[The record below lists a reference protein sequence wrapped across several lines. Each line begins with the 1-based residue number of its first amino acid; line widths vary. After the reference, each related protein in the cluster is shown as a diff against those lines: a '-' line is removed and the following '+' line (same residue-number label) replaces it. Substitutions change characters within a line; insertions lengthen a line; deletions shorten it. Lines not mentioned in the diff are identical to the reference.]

1 MTRLKLL
8 LAALVTVLAV
18 AAVPSASAQ
27 CPNHGTV
34 GAPCVHVIAAGSSAI
49 FQQSAVDV
57 VDTVANHTDGFLL
70 NGGGSIHHFTIK
82 GGCSDSS
89 HSGDCAALV
98 DSRNP
103 VIPAE
108 SATYWLVWV
117 CGNVSGS
124 GACNGANVT
133 DIWMDNQVDS
143 IVGDRMFL
151 AQPSAKSYLATG
163 TQTGVDPAGNLI
175 NALLFAYGDS
185 SGSTS
190 TNCTSNPTTCD
201 AAQVPADVYA
211 LANGASINTA
221 FSDIRAED
229 ALFGTE
235 RANSALTGSP
245 WTGLGYGGGATTKVG
260 ASIVSSFT
268 GTFATPVLFGLP
280 GTSDPFTG
288 TTVPSSIQT
297 FPVGVEPIVF
307 IANRT
312 NSNGLGYAPGGVPMY
327 TNVQDNAGSLG
338 TPSPVGLLFGG
349 TNCNGSNSA
358 FGLGG
363 AVPPSGDF
371 AVNPVIREPLSG
383 TMNTVEFSTFRTY
396 GGSLPAIFGSSVG
409 NATSIPTTSQE
420 AFVNG
425 VNPLGGT
432 GPNPP
437 GTPCNTGLGKRYRS
451 VGTGEEVGNGKTGAC
466 SSSITGV
473 TCTKDGI
480 GYTFFSFANLSALSN
495 NPNYGYLTLDGVD
508 PLFNS
513 YSGGDPGQPAT
524 GGSEIGEMPA
534 CSVSKNGSAGGC
546 LTSDVWTSG
555 NSFPH
560 IRDGSYRSWSILRA
574 LCDSAAASCLQ
585 TSDSFGTQALIERAE
600 DDIHNASGHSVADIL
615 PLSLDGSFGPAGTIF
630 GDVVYVRSHYA
641 FNSAVGKSINA
652 YPGSH
657 TTPSFQIFPAGINAD
672 QATGTGATVTAGG
685 DAGGCIIKARD
696 SGSILQI
703 SKATFP
709 APNTQHIKFTYT
721 LTSGPQPEGICG
733 GGANNGLYCTS
744 SNTGPSN
751 PNTVPPAGE
760 CGSVG
765 YKGDTA
771 NPFGYTC
778 NPVPEGMS
786 IAITGMTNNND
797 NGVFQVTK
805 ITDLTDIKVKVPTA
819 AGDPVPVALSGQTGA
834 QAGVSTGCVQ

>member
-1 MTRLKLL
+1 MTRMKLL
-8 LAALVTVLAV
+8 LAALVAVMAV
-18 AAVPSASAQ
+18 AAVPSAHAAG
-27 CPNHGTV
+27 CPAGTV
-34 GAPCVHVIAAGSSAI
+34 GAPCVHFLGAGSSAI
-49 FQQSAVDV
+49 FQQFALTVVNDVAPNTSAF
-57 VDTVANHTDGFLL
+57 T
-70 NGGGSIHHFTIK
+70 GGGSIHHFTIK
-82 GGCSDSS
+82 GGCSDST
-89 HSGDCAALV
+89 HGGDCAGLV

-103 VIPAE
+103 VIPVE
-108 SATYWLVWV
+108 SATYWLAWV
-117 CGNVSGS
+117 CGNVGGS
-124 GACNGANVT
+124 GACTGSNVT
-133 DIWMDNQVDS
+133 DIWFFNQVDS
-143 IVGDRMFL
+143 TVGDRNFL

-163 TQTGVDPAGNLI
+163 VQSGTDPAANLI
-175 NALLFAYGDS
+175 NAKLFLYGDS
-185 SGSTS
+185 SGATS
-190 TNCTSNPTTCD
+190 ANCTSSPTTCD
-201 AAQVPADVYA
+201 AATVPADVYA
-211 LANGASINTA
+211 LANGAQLNA
-221 FSDIRAED
+221 AMSDIRPED
-229 ALFGTE
+229 ALFATE

-245 WTGLGYGGGATTKVG
+245 WTGLGYGGGPTTQVG

-268 GTFATPVLFGLP
+268 GSFATPVLFGLP
-280 GTSDPFTG
+280 GTKDPFTG
-288 TTVPSSIQT
+288 TTVPSTIQV
-297 FPVGVEPIVF
+297 FAVGVEPVVI

-312 NSNGLGYAPGGVPMY
+312 NTNGLGYTSGGVPMY
-327 TNVQDNAGSLG
+327 TNVVDNGASPVG
-338 TPSPVGLLFGG
+338 TPSPIGLLFGG
-349 TNCNGSNSA
+349 TNCNGSSSA

-363 AVPPSGDF
+363 AVPPGGDF
-371 AVNPVIREPLSG
+371 AVNPILREALSG
-383 TMNTVEFSTFRTY
+383 TMNTTEFSIFRTY
-396 GGSLPAIFGSSVG
+396 GGSLPVIFGSSVG

-437 GTPCNTGLGKRYRS
+437 GTPCNTGLGKRYRA
-451 VGTGEEVGNGKTGAC
+451 VGTGEEVGKPGTC
-466 SSSITGV
+466 SATITGV
-473 TCTKDGI
+473 GCVKDSI
-480 GYTFFSFANLSALSN
+480 GYTFYSFANVSSLAT

-508 PLFNS
+508 PLFAN
-513 YSGGDPGQPAT
+513 YAGGDPGQPAT
-524 GGSEIGEMPA
+524 GGAEQGELPS
-534 CSVSKNGSAGGC
+534 CSVALNGGPGGC
-546 LTSDVWTSG
+546 LRGDVWTHG
-555 NSFPH
+555 NYFPH
-560 IRDGSYRSWSILRA
+560 IVDGTYRAWSILRG
-574 LCDSAAASCLQ
+574 LCDSAALNCLA
-585 TSDSFGTQALIERAE
+585 TSDPFGTQAIMEAAQ
-600 DDIHNASGHSVADIL
+600 DDIHGTGHNAGNAVADIL
-615 PLSLDGSFGPAGTIF
+615 PLSLDGSFGAAGTIF
-630 GDVVYVRSHYA
+630 GDVQYVRSHYA
-641 FNSAVGKSINA
+641 FNSAVGKKINA

-751 PNTVPPAGE
+751 QNSIPPAGE

-765 YKGDTA
+765 YKGDPA

-786 IAITGMTNNND
+786 MAITGMTNNND